1 MVGHAAT
8 RRGGW
13 LRRAG
18 AVRRGGGLRVELLT
32 LAKQSRTDDG
42 GERRRV
48 HVPSSTRDACRAVV
62 DRSWTVASMRG
73 SWRDR
78 PTGSWFSRLW
88 RPWVSLHPFRG
99 RGRTINEPKPVGIRD
114 LVASPDE
121 VRSRPERRWLVIG
134 GFFLILFSLLVVRL
148 FFLQILDYK
157 SSVAA
162 VQFNTLRVSTI
173 PATRGIITDRQGH
186 PLVANVT
193 TTEIRLSRA
202 EAALHPT
209 IKGALASLTGLS
221 VRQINAD
228 LANVQYDPYQPAPI
242 LANASANVVE
252 FIRLHPDE
260 FPGVSVLDVS
270 RREYPNGGNVAA
282 QILGYVGPITGA
294 EIRAN
299 PNQGYQTDSTIGKT
313 GIEAFYEHYLR
324 GKDGASTFEVNAQN
338 NILGSIHTTQPK
350 VGDTV
355 VLNIDQGLQRS
366 LDSYLASDIL
376 AVRKTTDPVSGRRP
390 AAPNGAAIVIDP
402 NNGQVLAMSSY
413 PSYNLNSFVNG
424 LSNATFQQLL
434 QEGAFNNYA
443 IQGLYTPGSTFKL
456 ITATAQLQT
465 GLFPAYKII
474 DDTGTFKVPGC
485 LQGGHGCLFHDDDNS
500 AAGLIDL
507 PMAITVS
514 SDYYFYNLGYLF
526 WSQQS
531 KYGQTPIQN
540 VATQYGLDQYSN
552 VDLPNEAVGRV
563 DSPLVRQQLHAA
575 APKAFPNVAWYT
587 GDNIEMAFGQ
597 GTTAITPI
605 ALANAYATFANGG
618 TRYEPE
624 VAAAIVNAHGKV
636 IIRYQPRVLGHVH
649 LPPSIRNPIL
659 QGLEGV
665 VNNPR
670 GTGYGTFHAV
680 ANFNLQQFVIAGKTG
695 TASNAPGLEPNS
707 LFVGFGP
714 VAHPKYVVVC
724 VIAQGGYGADA
735 AAPVVAETFNYLVAH
750 PVKAVSLSSLST
762 AVVTKS
768 SKRPIR
774 ARSTTTSTTLKGR
787 G

>member
-1 MVGHAAT
+1 M
-8 RRGGW
+8 
-13 LRRAG
+13 
-18 AVRRGGGLRVELLT
+18 
-32 LAKQSRTDDG
+32 K
-42 GERRRV
+42 
-48 HVPSSTRDACRAVV
+48 
-62 DRSWTVASMRG
+62 G

-134 GFFLILFSLLVVRL
+134 GFFLVLFSLLVVRL
-148 FFLQILDYK
+148 FFLQIVNYQ

-162 VQFNTLRVSTI
+162 EQSNSYRVSTI
-173 PATRGIITDRQGH
+173 PATRGVIDDRTGH
-186 PLVANVT
+186 PLVANIT

-202 EAALHPT
+202 EASLHPT

-221 VRQINAD
+221 VAQINAD
-228 LANVQYDPYQPAPI
+228 LNNVQYDPYQPAPI
-242 LANASANVVE
+242 MANAPANVVE
-252 FIRLHPDE
+252 FIKLHPVE

-270 RREYPNGGNVAA
+270 RRSYPNGGDVAA
-282 QILGYVGPITGA
+282 QVLGYVGPITGA
-294 EIRAN
+294 EIAAN
-299 PNQGYQTDSTIGKT
+299 PNQGYRTDSTIGKT
-313 GIEAFYEHYLR
+313 GIESFYEHFLR
-324 GKDGASTFEVNAQN
+324 GKDGTSTLEVSANNA
-338 NILGSIHTTQPK
+338 ILGAVHTTQPQ

-355 VLNIDQGLQRS
+355 VLNIDEGLQRA
-366 LDSYLASDIL
+366 LDGYLASDIL
-376 AVRKTTDPVSGRRP
+376 AVRKSVDPVSGKRP
-390 AAPNGAAIVIDP
+390 AALNGAAIVLDP
-402 NNGQVLAMSSY
+402 NNGAVLAMSSY
-413 PSYNLNSFVNG
+413 PSFNLNSFVNG

-434 QEGAFNNYA
+434 KEGAFNNYA

-456 ITATAQLQT
+456 ITATAALQT
-465 GLFPAYKII
+465 GIFPAYKVI

-485 LQGGHGCLFHDDDNS
+485 LQGGHGCVFHDDDNS
-500 AAGLIDL
+500 AAGPVDL
-507 PMAITVS
+507 PLAITVS

-531 KYGQTPIQN
+531 HYGETPIQN
-540 VATQYGLDQYSN
+540 VATKYGLDQYTN
-552 VDLPNEAVGRV
+552 IDLPNEAVGRV
-563 DSPLVRQQLHAA
+563 DSPQVRQALHAA
-575 APKAFPNVAWYT
+575 APQAFPNVAWYT

-618 TRYEPE
+618 TLYEPE
-624 VAAAIVNAHGKV
+624 VAAAVVNAHGKV
-636 IIRYQPRVLGHVH
+636 VIRYQPRVLGHVH

-665 VNNPR
+665 VSNPR
-670 GTGYGTFHAV
+670 GTGYYTFHSIT
-680 ANFNLQQFVIAGKTG
+680 NFSLTNFPIAGKTG
-695 TASNAPGLEPNS
+695 TASNQHGQEPNS

-714 VAHPKYVVVC
+714 TTHPKYVVIC

-735 AAPVVAETFNYLVAH
+735 AAPVVAEAFNYLVAH
-750 PVKAVSLSSLST
+750 PVKPVSFKNLLTT
-762 AVVTKS
+762 AVTKN
-768 SKRPIR
+768 SKTGTGGQK
-774 ARSTTTSTTLKGR
+774 STTSTVKGR